1 MSLYFTTLFL
11 LLTVEMVMLF
21 IFVLPLPFRIRRGI
35 FSTYNQLTAKQ
46 QIKTIIFITGCL
58 VGLLFIDSWKRSQI
72 RVSLYHNDNS
82 GSIGSSAVTP
92 IQALASRAYNQRNMY
107 ISGFILYFSICIPT
121 VMSIV
126 KRLVKYQGLINE
138 QEKQKLNKP
147 SSNSKKDSNEA
158 DSTKLQEEL
167 RKKQISL
174 EGLQKQVKNLE
185 KYFDEKN
192 QPGNVAAAEAST
204 TALL

>member
-1 MSLYFTTLFL
+1 M
-11 LLTVEMVMLF
+11 
-21 IFVLPLPFRIRRGI
+21 
-35 FSTYNQLTAKQ
+35 
-46 QIKTIIFITGCL
+46 
-58 VGLLFIDSWKRSQI
+58 
-72 RVSLYHNDNS
+72 
-82 GSIGSSAVTP
+82 GSSAVTP

-138 QEKQKLNKP
+138 QEKQKLTKTSPKSEKISNK
-147 SSNSKKDSNEA
+147 KAE
-158 DSTKLQEEL
+158 STKLQEQL
-167 RKKQISL
+167 KKKQISL

-192 QPGNVAAAEAST
+192 HQATWPPLKPLRREIKSRCDIYIYTHVHP
-204 TALL
+204 

>member
-192 QPGNVAAAEAST
+192 QPEM
-204 TALL
+204 

>member
-147 SSNSKKDSNEA
+147 SSNTKKDSNEA

-167 RKKQISL
+167 RKKQIFL

-192 QPGNVAAAEAST
+192 QPGNVAAAEASKKGN
-204 TALL
+204 

>member
-58 VGLLFIDSWKRSQI
+58 VGLLFIDSWKRCQI

-138 QEKQKLNKP
+138 QKKQKLNKP

-192 QPGNVAAAEAST
+192 QPGNVAAAEASKKGN
-204 TALL
+204 

>member
-1 MSLYFTTLFL
+1 
-11 LLTVEMVMLF
+11 
-21 IFVLPLPFRIRRGI
+21 
-35 FSTYNQLTAKQ
+35 
-46 QIKTIIFITGCL
+46 
-58 VGLLFIDSWKRSQI
+58 
-72 RVSLYHNDNS
+72 
-82 GSIGSSAVTP
+82 
-92 IQALASRAYNQRNMY
+92 
-107 ISGFILYFSICIPT
+107 
-121 VMSIV
+121 MSIV

-138 QEKQKLNKP
+138 KKKQKLNKP

-192 QPGNVAAAEAST
+192 QPGNVAAAEASKKGN
-204 TALL
+204 

>member
-174 EGLQKQVKNLE
+174 EGLQKQDKNLE
-185 KYFDEKN
+185 KYLDEKN
-192 QPGNVAAAEAST
+192 QPGNVAAAEASKKGN
-204 TALL
+204 

>member
-1 MSLYFTTLFL
+1 
-11 LLTVEMVMLF
+11 MLF

-138 QEKQKLNKP
+138 QKKQKLNKP

-192 QPGNVAAAEAST
+192 QPGNVAAAEASKKGN
-204 TALL
+204 

>member
-138 QEKQKLNKP
+138 QKKQKLNKP

-185 KYFDEKN
+185 KYFDERN
-192 QPGNVAAAEAST
+192 QPGNVAAAEASKKGN
-204 TALL
+204 

>member
-11 LLTVEMVMLF
+11 LLTIEMVMLF

-46 QIKTIIFITGCL
+46 QVKTIIFIIGCL

-72 RVSLYHNDNS
+72 RVSLYHHDNS
-82 GSIGSSAVTP
+82 GTMGSSAVTP

-138 QEKQKLNKP
+138 QKKKKVANNSEKA
-147 SSNSKKDSNEA
+147 KKASEEA
-158 DSTKLQEEL
+158 ADFAKLQEQL
-167 RKKQISL
+167 KKKQISL

-192 QPGNVAAAEAST
+192 QPGNVAATEA
-204 TALL
+204 AKKGN

>member
-138 QEKQKLNKP
+138 QKKQKLNKP

-174 EGLQKQVKNLE
+174 EGLQKQVKNLA

-192 QPGNVAAAEAST
+192 QPGNVAAAEASKKGN
-204 TALL
+204 

>member
-138 QEKQKLNKP
+138 QEKQKLNKS

-192 QPGNVAAAEAST
+192 QPGNVAAAEASKKGN
-204 TALL
+204 

>member
-107 ISGFILYFSICIPT
+107 IAGFILYFSICIPT

-192 QPGNVAAAEAST
+192 QPGNVAAAEASKKGN
-204 TALL
+204 

>member
-46 QIKTIIFITGCL
+46 QIKTIIFITGSL

-192 QPGNVAAAEAST
+192 QPGNVAAAEASKKGN
-204 TALL
+204 

>member
-11 LLTVEMVMLF
+11 LLTVEMIMLF

-192 QPGNVAAAEAST
+192 QPGNVAAAEASKKGN
-204 TALL
+204 

>member
-46 QIKTIIFITGCL
+46 QIKTIIYITGGL

-192 QPGNVAAAEAST
+192 QPGNVAAAEASKKGN
-204 TALL
+204 

>member
-147 SSNSKKDSNEA
+147 SSNSKKGSNEA

-192 QPGNVAAAEAST
+192 QPGNVAAAEASKKGN
-204 TALL
+204 

>member
-138 QEKQKLNKP
+138 QKKQKLNKP

-192 QPGNVAAAEAST
+192 QPGNVAAAEASKKGN
-204 TALL
+204 

>member
-46 QIKTIIFITGCL
+46 QIKTVIFITGCL

-192 QPGNVAAAEAST
+192 QPGNVAAAEASKKGN
-204 TALL
+204 

>member
-1 MSLYFTTLFL
+1 
-11 LLTVEMVMLF
+11 MVMLF

-192 QPGNVAAAEAST
+192 QPGNVAAAEASKKGN
-204 TALL
+204 

>member
-11 LLTVEMVMLF
+11 LLTVEVVMLF

-192 QPGNVAAAEAST
+192 QPGNVAAAEASKKGN
-204 TALL
+204 

>member
-46 QIKTIIFITGCL
+46 QIKTIIFITGGL

-174 EGLQKQVKNLE
+174 EGLQEQVKNLE

-192 QPGNVAAAEAST
+192 QPGNVAAAEASKKGN
-204 TALL
+204 

>member
-46 QIKTIIFITGCL
+46 QIKTIIFITGSL

-138 QEKQKLNKP
+138 QKKQKLNKP

-192 QPGNVAAAEAST
+192 QPGNVAAAEASKKGN
-204 TALL
+204 